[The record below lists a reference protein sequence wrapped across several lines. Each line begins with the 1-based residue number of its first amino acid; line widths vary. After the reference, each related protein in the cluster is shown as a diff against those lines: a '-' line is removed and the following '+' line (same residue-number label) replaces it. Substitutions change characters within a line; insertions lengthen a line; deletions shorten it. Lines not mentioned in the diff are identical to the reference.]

1 MQWREYASSLARFR
15 RPASLQPRYGFAR
28 AEECAHAVERQLD
41 VRQAVR
47 VAEAQEALAVCAE
60 SGTRQTRHAS
70 VVQQTIR
77 QLATR
82 EACPGNVR
90 KGIEGSVRLET

>member
-1 MQWREYASSLARFR
+1 
-15 RPASLQPRYGFAR
+15 
-28 AEECAHAVERQLD
+28 
-41 VRQAVR
+41 
-47 VAEAQEALAVCAE
+47 AEAQEALAVCAE

-90 KGIEGSVRLET
+90 KGIEGSVRLETAHAWQRIQTGDDGRSASGELPEHAVDGFLRTFERSDSRLLREARRTA